1 MYDVTMAGN
10 VADSWVSRYG
20 IGAAILIRQ
29 TGGVDE
35 SSTVNL
41 TNCDLMYNYAET
53 WGGAIC
59 VNNYKGDR
67 LTLKNCRLENN
78 VTEGNGGAIYVGVEE
93 ATINL
98 PDTVIKSNRAKNGGG
113 IYIEHIG
120 NTINGG
126 TISYNKATGDGGG
139 IYVK

>member
-10 VADSWVSRYG
+10 VADSWVGRYG
-20 IGAAILIRQ
+20 IGAAIFIKNA
-29 TGGVDE
+29 GGWE
-35 SSTVNL
+35 KSSTVNL
-41 TNCDLMYNYAET
+41 TNCNLMYNYAKT
-53 WGGAIC
+53 WGGAIAVC
-59 VNNYKGDR
+59 NYKGDS
-67 LTLKNCRLENN
+67 LTLNNCRLENN

-98 PDTVIKSNRAKNGGG
+98 PDTVIKSNRAENGGG

-120 NTINGG
+120 NTINGS